1 MDKIAINKRFREVV
15 DYIISSKITTKKTD
29 LAENLGIKY
38 GILAEILAG
47 RMNAS
52 VEVIASLCDFYNI
65 STEYLLFGRG
75 EMLCTHNI
83 QHTSKRSTQSAESQG
98 KDDTQTPTARSS
110 ALETSSIN
118 DNITCL
124 ISILDDTLKEKDK
137 QIDRLLSI
145 IEKFGE

>member
-75 EMLCTHNI
+75 EMLCT
-83 QHTSKRSTQSAESQG
+83 QSAESQG

-110 ALETSSIN
+110 AGETSSIN

-145 IEKFGE
+145 IEKFG